1 VDSARYAGTGYQ
13 PAGGVEV
20 CGPAGFARCCD
31 DSHVTHGAAK
41 RLWLRAWSAHA
52 RARSANPLPPLP
64 GEQARAFGALPGPL
78 RCAESLAKTV
88 RAVPDP
94 RGAAGRQ
101 RPLPAMLTNAVLGLA
116 CTVRTICDLVH
127 FG

>member
-1 VDSARYAGTGYQ
+1 MDSARYAGTGHQ
-13 PAGGVEV
+13 AAGGVEV
-20 CGPAGFARCCD
+20 GDPAGFARCRD
-31 DSHVTHGAAK
+31 DSHVTQAAAK

-52 RARSANPLPPLP
+52 RVRSANPLPPLP

-78 RCAESLAKTV
+78 RRAESLAKTV

-101 RPLPAMLTNAVLGLA
+101 CSLSAMLTGAVLGLA
-116 CTVRTICDLVH
+116 CTVRTVRDLVH